1 MCSDDVHCCAS
12 LPTDP
17 SRNTDSS
24 EVATSDFMSLEEDN
38 FEPLKSHTA
47 AGERFR
53 NGKSSA
59 QQSQPAK
66 KGKKGKKARQ
76 VVKKKKGSQNQDL
89 LMGQLKTC
97 CHYHEQ
103 MSRLRNQSCTL
114 VTAGDMGYDGD
125 SETSSEDT
133 TAHEVITKR
142 PIRNSRKR
150 LKWRLAHAQF

>member
-1 MCSDDVHCCAS
+1 MCVVCAS
-12 LPTDP
+12 TMLFVCVSVSDP
-17 SRNTDSS
+17 PRNTDSS

-38 FEPLKSHTA
+38 CEAFKKS
-47 AGERFR
+47 
-53 NGKSSA
+53 GKPA
-59 QQSQPAK
+59 QQSQHAK
-66 KGKKGKKARQ
+66 KGKGKRARQ
-76 VVKKKKGSQNQDL
+76 VVKKNKSFENRDL

-103 MSRLRNQSCTL
+103 MSRLRNQSCKL